1 MYITQKKALLER
13 IKQRLLELLLD
24 FKNYSLAEAPSTQDP
39 TLDAF
44 NPPTS
49 LIKHPLLKES
59 FRVEWVRLGEIG
71 KICMCKRILKV
82 QTSKVGDIPFYQIG
96 TFGNKATSYIS
107 QEVYEY
113 YKTHYPFPK
122 KGQVLISASGTIGKC
137 VIYNGEPAYFQDS
150 NIVWVDIDESIILN
164 KFLYYL
170 YAATDWERYSVGGG
184 TIQRLYNDNLR
195 ALPLPLPPLLIQE
208 KIIHLIST
216 LDNLIVLYAKQ
227 QTLLERITHH
237 FRDQFAGELNDRE
250 RF

>member
-39 TLDAF
+39 ILDAF

-59 FRVEWVRLGEIG
+59 FRVEWVRLGEVLSLEYGDSLPEYKRIIG
-71 KICMCKRILKV
+71 KYPIMGSNGVVGYHNTFLIRSPAIIVGRKGSAGKVNYMDQDCYPIDTTYFVQLKIECSLKFV
-82 QTSKVGDIPFYQIG
+82 YYVLTNLQLEHLKTGGGVPGLNREHVYQI
-96 TFGNKATSYIS
+96 
-107 QEVYEY
+107 
-113 YKTHYPFPK
+113 
-122 KGQVLISASGTIGKC
+122 LI
-137 VIYNGEPAYFQDS
+137 
-150 NIVWVDIDESIILN
+150 
-164 KFLYYL
+164 
-170 YAATDWERYSVGGG
+170 
-184 TIQRLYNDNLR
+184 
-195 ALPLPLPPLLIQE
+195 PLPPLLIQE

-216 LDNLIVLYAKQ
+216 LDNLIVLYAQQ